1 VALPTRVRFPVD
13 TELEPNTPP
22 ETVAAL
28 AAFYSDLDDLDMQPL
43 WTQNGRLLSKDPR
56 PSSVPWLWRRAD
68 LVHMARRSED
78 LITISRGGDRRV
90 LALANPGLQGKPY
103 ATNTLWGAVQ
113 RLGPRESAPGHRH
126 TPGAVRFIMEGE
138 GASTTVD
145 GDRCAMHEGDLI
157 LTPPWHWHDHENASD
172 TSVMWFDGLDLPLV
186 RHLDAIF
193 FERPDADDVQPVRG
207 LNLSEGRFGSPGTVP
222 ADAWAATTP
231 HSPLL
236 VYRYS
241 DVSRSLDALLGV
253 PGQVMATLD
262 YVNPTNGRSVMPT
275 LGCSMHRILP
285 GARTATR
292 REVGSSIYVVFKG
305 SGVSVINGERFE
317 WGRGDIFV
325 VPSWAALDHQ
335 ASEPS
340 DLFSLNDFP
349 VIKSLGL
356 YRELTETRH
365 QEITGNYTPRT
376 VRSEG
381 ES

>member
-1 VALPTRVRFPVD
+1 VVVPARVRFPVD
-13 TELEPNTPP
+13 TALEPETPP
-22 ETVAAL
+22 ETLAAL
-28 AAFYSDLDDLDMQPL
+28 AEFYTDLDGLDLQPL
-43 WTQNGRLLSKDPR
+43 WTQNKRLLSKDPR
-56 PSSVPWLWRRAD
+56 PSAVPWLWRRAD
-68 LVHMARRSED
+68 LVDLAKRSED

-90 LALANPGLQGKPY
+90 LALANPGLQGQPF

-113 RLGPRESAPGHRH
+113 RLGPHESAPGHRH
-126 TPGAVRFIMEGE
+126 TPGAVRFVMEGE

-145 GDRCAMHEGDLI
+145 GDCCEMHEGDLV
-157 LTPPWHWHDHENASD
+157 LTPPWHWHDHRNTSD

-193 FERPDADDVQPVRG
+193 FESYDADDLQPVLG
-207 LNLSEGRFGSPGTVP
+207 LNLSEGRFTSPGTVP
-222 ADAWAATTP
+222 ADAWGATTP

-241 DVSRSLDALLGV
+241 DANRTLDALLGA

-262 YVNPTNGRSVMPT
+262 YVNPTTGGSVMPT
-275 LGCSMHRILP
+275 LGCSIHRILP

-305 SGVSVINGERFE
+305 SGMSVINGERFE
-317 WGRGDIFV
+317 WSRGDIFV
-325 VPSWAALDHQ
+325 VPSWAALDHE

-340 DLFSLNDFP
+340 DLFSLSDVP

-356 YRELTETRH
+356 YRERTEATH
-365 QEITGNYTPRT
+365 QDVTGNYTPRAL
-376 VRSEG
+376 RSEG